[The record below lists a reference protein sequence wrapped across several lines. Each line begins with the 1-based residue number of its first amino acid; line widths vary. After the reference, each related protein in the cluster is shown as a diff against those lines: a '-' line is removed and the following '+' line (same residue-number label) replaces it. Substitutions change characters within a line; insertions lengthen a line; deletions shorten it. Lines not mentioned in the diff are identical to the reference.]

1 MKALFL
7 IILSVFVFVD
17 KVSADTWSS
26 TVGWISSSNI
36 TECWTSYSHWLLHQW
51 VPQNNTSVSQIG
63 TANCNTHTY
72 FNNFYTDF
80 FDKWTNN
87 DCPDWY
93 DPDSINYYNNNSFV
107 TRRSIFNEP
116 YQWNN
121 WNRYR
126 LLCTSWLFPDVVFPS
141 TDSYYN
147 RGHTFGCPN
156 EKRAVR
162 IQYFNQNTLV
172 ETRDIGAWP
181 YTGNNW
187 NRYRIHCRSWDDTP
201 PDVSAT
207 NDSQDWRNE
216 DIIITLNVS
225 DTWVNWGS
233 EGSLDQ
239 ARYIWNDENWLNSS
253 CTSWGTVFENWDTII
268 QSNEWSHILYICS
281 RDFAWNIWVWQWTY
295 KLDKTIPQWTITYFN
310 WWTNN
315 TEKTIDITFS
325 DPLPVWV
332 NEQSWIFNYTLER
345 RINENNPEFPSSDW
359 SGWLHVP
366 WCVNQTSEDPC
377 SAWNLENYTAYQY
390 RLIVRDNAWNVTT
403 VTSENTIKI
412 DITDPTVNDI
422 ITQVST
428 NLLARDNQSYLVE
441 IDNNEWAPITKIRT
455 VREAHDS
462 QNLNI
467 HDNDDDDCNSDSC
480 LLTWNISLVDNYRI
494 NDISDQNHGSRR
506 YTFRYLE
513 FCDAAWNCWEG
524 EHDVYHYVYANN
536 SVISSPTNPI
546 IWFNEELSDSQN
558 FATWNPLDVTID
570 LSDRFG
576 NSIIPANGI
585 GREVNFSLDI
595 DNHIRLN
602 QHSNSWDDSALFI
615 GTNTNPVG
623 LNNIDIQLNNQISDD
638 WEYTIPFFIYAPSSA
653 SSDSLIP
660 WNASINSIHYSI
672 THNDEPEWNNE
683 NIEVTTTPFNIVA
696 QPLYT
701 LDFSWDMVVNWF
713 IEWATQSLS
722 VELERALWWHSSN
735 ARRVWLEFW
744 ELNEDG
750 DMSPN
755 SLYNLEVSGWTN
767 NLNLQPWNMFQ
778 TILSNYPASD
788 SSTQL
793 ETFLAQ
799 RPGVVVRN
807 TLSYLASIV
816 EYNVW
821 GRTVRY
827 PQDIIWKTAYHDWDN
842 QDWGTFQRWVR
853 ILGLTSSQ
861 RTDELLEDQFINDAR
876 ILWNLS
882 KSEIRRD
889 IHRSVSELTRNIQE
903 TPQWTTGIP
912 RVTLQTWSNSWWSLL
927 TWWWRV
933 LPWWDIIYFKNPDT
947 WIVRVWWEIS
957 WTKTIIVE
965 KWDVYIDGN
974 ITGDGNL
981 WIIVLRWTVII
992 DWEEVQV
999 WGNVY
1004 INPWVTDIHAS
1015 IFADRSLVSYD
1026 GSNILD
1032 WSTSLDTLRHQ
1043 LYIYGSIF
1051 SENTIGTS
1059 RSVTPVCPF
1068 YIPTASCTREQAQA
1082 YDFNYIR
1089 RYFVNANDETSWL
1102 QSQWTLDRSDLRDFP
1117 FVIEYN
1123 PSIQTL
1129 APPLFEIQSQ

>member
-1 MKALFL
+1 MLKLLLFTIIFIFWIGSAYSDTGSSEVDWQSDSL
-7 IILSVFVFVD
+7 ISECWASHSHWVLHRWVPED
-17 KVSADTWSS
+17 NTDSADESWSATCRTHS
-26 TVGWISSSNI
+26 YIPWDTEVIPVWSWAI
-36 TECWTSYSHWLLHQW
+36 TSCWDDRRVVDFMGPSPTIITHIECQ
-51 VPQNNTSVSQIG
+51 
-63 TANCNTHTY
+63 
-72 FNNFYTDF
+72 
-80 FDKWTNN
+80 
-87 DCPDWY
+87 
-93 DPDSINYYNNNSFV
+93 
-107 TRRSIFNEP
+107 
-116 YQWNN
+116 
-121 WNRYR
+121 
-126 LLCTSWLFPDVVFPS
+126 
-141 TDSYYN
+141 
-147 RGHTFGCPN
+147 
-156 EKRAVR
+156 
-162 IQYFNQNTLV
+162 
-172 ETRDIGAWP
+172 
-181 YTGNNW
+181 
-187 NRYRIHCRSWDDTP
+187 SWDDTSP
-201 PDVSAT
+201 LVDFELSGWTDENDTWT
-207 NDSQDWRNE
+207 NTSVTSSIVCNDIWRN
-216 DIIITLNVS
+216 
-225 DTWVNWGS
+225 GS
-233 EGSLDQ
+233 
-239 ARYIWNDENWLNSS
+239 
-253 CTSWGTVFENWDTII
+253 TT
-268 QSNEWSHILYICS
+268 EWSGCAWQQYRRESSPFNCDASWTWQDGTSYTHSTPMWTHLVEYICF
-281 RDFAWNIWVWQWTY
+281 R
-295 KLDKTIPQWTITYFN
+295 
-310 WWTNN
+310 
-315 TEKTIDITFS
+315 
-325 DPLPVWV
+325 
-332 NEQSWIFNYTLER
+332 
-345 RINENNPEFPSSDW
+345 SS
-359 SGWLHVP
+359 
-366 WCVNQTSEDPC
+366 
-377 SAWNLENYTAYQY
+377 
-390 RLIVRDNAWNVTT
+390 DNAWNEYSYSDVA
-403 VTSENTIKI
+403 TIKI
-412 DITDPTVNDI
+412 DRVPPTVDDI
-422 ITQVST
+422 IDNNASIF
-428 NLLARDNQSYLVE
+428 LARDNQSYLVE

-778 TILSNYPASD
+778 TILSNFPASD
-788 SSTQL
+788 SSTQF
-793 ETFLAQ
+793 ETFLVQ

-1059 RSVTPVCPF
+1059 RSATPVCPF